1 MDPELVYSESQRS
14 TTHQKYDGNYHL
26 AWLSST
32 SAGIPPRRRLASAL
46 FVIIMMVMLMI
57 MLLIL
62 IFVTIWTL
70 TMQMTMI

>member
-32 SAGIPPRRRLASAL
+32 SAATPPRRRLASAL
-46 FVIIMMVMLMI
+46 FVIIVIIFEMMMM
-57 MLLIL
+57 MR
-62 IFVTIWTL
+62 F
-70 TMQMTMI
+70 

>member
-32 SAGIPPRRRLASAL
+32 SAATPPLRRLASAL
-46 FVIIMMVMLMI
+46 FVIIMIMFEMI
-57 MLLIL
+57 EMMMMR
-62 IFVTIWTL
+62 F
-70 TMQMTMI
+70 